1 MVALNKGKKL
11 SLNADLIFQ
20 ELISSTGTELKV
32 SFTPEAIRSGEVP
45 TGVVPGLADW
55 LNIDCKDMLK
65 LLKISRSTFYRRKR
79 SGVLRGDEAD
89 RVYRYVR
96 LYTLAST
103 LFHGDIDSAR
113 EWLNRPAYA
122 FRSKT
127 PLEHATTEIG
137 AHEVETLIGRI
148 EHGIPS

>member
-1 MVALNKGKKL
+1 MVKNEDTL
-11 SLNADLIFQ
+11 SPNADLIFY
-20 ELISSTGTELKV
+20 ELMSSTGAELKV
-32 SFTPEAIRSGEVP
+32 SSTAEAIESGQVP
-45 TGVVPGLADW
+45 AGVVSGLAGC
-55 LNIDCKDMLK
+55 LKTDCKNTLK

-79 SGVLRGDEAD
+79 SGVLSSDEAD

-96 LYTLAST
+96 LYTFAHT
-103 LFHGDIDSAR
+103 LFHGDADSAR

-127 PLEHATTEIG
+127 PLQHAATESG

-148 EHGIPS
+148 QHGIPS